1 MGAEEKVKG
10 FDLHLD
16 VPMADRHTFNLREN
30 EVETVGKK
38 ERFRRN
44 IMAIQLL
51 KKCQEENRFATPEEQ
66 IVLSKYVGWGGLSE
80 AFDEN
85 NSAWATEYLELSSV
99 LTPEEYASARES
111 TLTAFY
117 TPPEVITAIYKAMEQ
132 MGFKEGN
139 LLEPSC
145 GIGNFIG
152 MLPDTMQ
159 DSKIYGVELDTIS
172 AGIAQQ
178 LYQKTTIAAQ
188 GFEETNLPDSFFD
201 GVVGNVPFGDFKVS
215 DKRYDKT

>member
-1 MGAEEKVKG
+1 MT
-10 FDLHLD
+10 
-16 VPMADRHTFNLREN
+16 DRHTFNLREN

-38 ERFRRN
+38 ERFHRN

-66 IVLSKYVGWGGLSE
+66 IILSKYVGWGGLSE

-139 LLEPSC
+139 LL
-145 GIGNFIG
+145 
-152 MLPDTMQ
+152 D
-159 DSKIYGVELDTIS
+159 
-172 AGIAQQ
+172 
-178 LYQKTTIAAQ
+178 KTTPRLIQFHTFKNAANPPFLG
-188 GFEETNLPDSFFD
+188 GFSIFSI
-201 GVVGNVPFGDFKVS
+201 VAA
-215 DKRYDKT
+215 